1 MEGETLA
8 LVTLVTLVGKACGH
22 GVLSLCVPRMEAA
35 GPGTIQNPLEMPP
48 ASIPALLSSTQGRK
62 VSLPPLTAVKKEN
75 KPACSYRNPGF
86 IFLFSFMLPCFCKY
100 HCSFLEGNLKEG
112 GTVAIFFLCWYPP
125 IRRNTEDRE
134 GTDKGRRIIERK
146 AAQMPVVPGLEK
158 RNAVGKSSSVSTEV
172 GLSSPGVSRPLCHCW

>member
-35 GPGTIQNPLEMPP
+35 GLGTIQNPLEMPP

-112 GTVAIFFLCWYPP
+112 GTVAIFFFVL
-125 IRRNTEDRE
+125 
-134 GTDKGRRIIERK
+134 
-146 AAQMPVVPGLEK
+146 VPTHQEK
-158 RNAVGKSSSVSTEV
+158 YRGQR
-172 GLSSPGVSRPLCHCW
+172 GD